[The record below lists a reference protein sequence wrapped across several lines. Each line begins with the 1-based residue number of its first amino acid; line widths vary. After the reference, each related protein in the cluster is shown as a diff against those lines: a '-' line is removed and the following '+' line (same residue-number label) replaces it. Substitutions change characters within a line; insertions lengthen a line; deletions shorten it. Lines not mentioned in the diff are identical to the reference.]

1 MYAILPC
8 LAERVVFLSRVPD
21 LGVLRLGLCLGD
33 LEDARGD
40 FGLLEPLD
48 PFDDCDDCERE
59 RCELREL
66 LEVERDVDLE
76 RGFPCLSELL
86 DLAGEPLGRFLGR
99 WSRCRG
105 SFCGE
110 NLERVRR
117 GWGVW
122 L

>member
-33 LEDARGD
+33 LDDARGD
-40 FGLLEPLD
+40 FDFLDLCD

-59 RCELREL
+59 RCVLREL
-66 LEVERDVDLE
+66 LDVEREADLDRCLPLFPELLE
-76 RGFPCLSELL
+76 R
-86 DLAGEPLGRFLGR
+86 AGDPLGLRLER

-105 SFCGE
+105 FGA
-110 NLERVRR
+110 
-117 GWGVW
+117 
-122 L
+122 

>member
-40 FGLLEPLD
+40 FAFPEPLEL
-48 PFDDCDDCERE
+48 FDDCDDCDRE
-59 RCELREL
+59 RCVLREL
-66 LEVERDVDLE
+66 RDVDRDVDLD
-76 RGFPCLSELL
+76 RGLPCLSELL
-86 DLAGEPLGRFLGR
+86 ERAGEPLGRCLER

-105 SFCGE
+105 IGA
-110 NLERVRR
+110 
-117 GWGVW
+117 
-122 L
+122 